1 MDYIYDIVLNF
12 QPQYYDFYEWKET
25 DKIINVKKV
34 LVYLVNNEDY
44 LNLKYNEVVL
54 DKKNLPNQIK
64 MFLITNGLEVMGVLL
79 DNNGKVIKRSSLV
92 FDESDEVLEE
102 KETLKQ
108 LSIKYKKNIS
118 KQPTILS
125 RLIKEKI
132 KFLENYFTNIDKIK
146 DEYLLKYIY
155 YDIYNIEENNITKI
169 YQELKELIYND
180 VNKLYNSIKKVNIE
194 LKNN

>member
-25 DKIINVKKV
+25 DKIINVKKI

-118 KQPTILS
+118 KQHTILS